1 MNTSKKYR
9 INQLKA
15 SGGKSVKELA
25 RESWN
30 NRHFPIKNPNFEKK
44 EIKNNFQESSLPILN
59 KNQNNLI
66 QSRNSK
72 DEMMNEELGL
82 IQNMWDDLGV
92 TKEYQNQFVKYLKNL
107 NEEEKKEFFEFEKNN
122 LKRLREC
129 LLKLTK
135 EISSREKK
143 IEDLK
148 KFDEILETTYPDE
161 TQKINDSILLDIQ
174 NTIKNLRVNSVN
186 IVNHTNKIREI
197 LTYNSHRG
205 KFNLDKLNPEYLYN
219 KNYLVKMKNDMNFLN
234 NSYLSKYIDM
244 SNREPDPFLTNC
256 SPCMDDNS
264 QRNNKNNHK
273 INIPIGDELMKA
285 IKKAKYSIM
294 EDYMLFTLNKM
305 NNSNND
311 SLVINPYIIS
321 SNQNFHQNNT
331 SEKNTK
337 RGYSAKTRPTNPN
350 KIINEEFINSKD
362 NSYNNMLL
370 KSNKQTNSYYSYN
383 QNNESIKKQKI
394 KIERDDAPNLTRE
407 EFFQSLRDL
416 AKQKNNFEEERRQRE
431 EEERIL
437 KEKEEEEEERR
448 QREEEERI
456 LKEKKEK
463 ERKQKEEEKRILK
476 EKKEEERKQKEE
488 KRILKEKKEEER
500 RQKEEE
506 EEERR
511 QKEEEERLLK
521 EKEEEERRQKEEE
534 EDNIDDIIDDIMK
547 ESENSNDENRKNNE
561 NNNEIEEYN
570 EKKEDNYDNE
580 EHLKEVLDAIDKEK
594 KQKKQYLLK
603 SNNNEEDT
611 EIVNQIMINK
621 DDDDGNQ
628 FFIKFYTDS
637 ITNLVNQLNENNYLS
652 KIPDNIKNIF
662 NISQI
667 QEDILIKGFQPRI
680 LISYLKNQNEN
691 LITGL
696 CQFTFEDD
704 FNNNNKKIIINHLSS
719 INRDNHNND
728 WIEQIEA
735 MISFINNNLT
745 FNSLS
750 FILIDLDNENS
761 EGNIKNLFEEKLKF
775 QKKDSENLYNGKKKE
790 TFEFIKESE
799 ELESM
804 EKIISIDS
812 LSIITLSQ
820 NQSIDHYKE
829 MNSDKYIN
837 IFSISALLSEKKD
850 DGIQL
855 EKIKENGIILENEQI
870 NQNLKKIIHFHRN
883 IEGVNEIENIL
894 YKKVDFNLYDI
905 LYEIDECDLVLININ
920 LQLENKLTSK
930 YNNYYYNRIKSDIS
944 VLTEPKTN
952 SKLYIIPTKD
962 ESISIIICQLNTYL
976 KEKFLYKSKNIYEI
990 FYSFYS
996 NLIQEI
1002 DNKKVIYF
1010 PCFDLEGQVSCFG
1023 VNSIEKK
1030 IMINDAQNN
1039 KVFLNTVDEL
1049 FKAQMNVESDKQNI
1063 FSVFPKNNIDDI
1075 ITNDC
1080 FLFGIYNNNIFKTF
1094 NIPAIELFVVTN
1106 DYWCK
1111 I

>member
-244 SNREPDPFLTNC
+244 SNGEPDPFLTNC

-456 LKEKKEK
+456 LQEKKEK
-463 ERKQKEEEKRILK
+463 ERKQKEEEEKLLK
-476 EKKEEERKQKEE
+476 EKEE
-488 KRILKEKKEEER
+488 KER

-506 EEERR
+506 
-511 QKEEEERLLK
+511 K
-521 EKEEEERRQKEEE
+521 
-534 EDNIDDIIDDIMK
+534 
-547 ESENSNDENRKNNE
+547 
-561 NNNEIEEYN
+561 
-570 EKKEDNYDNE
+570 
-580 EHLKEVLDAIDKEK
+580 
-594 KQKKQYLLK
+594 
-603 SNNNEEDT
+603 
-611 EIVNQIMINK
+611 
-621 DDDDGNQ
+621 
-628 FFIKFYTDS
+628 
-637 ITNLVNQLNENNYLS
+637 
-652 KIPDNIKNIF
+652 
-662 NISQI
+662 
-667 QEDILIKGFQPRI
+667 RI
-680 LISYLKNQNEN
+680 
-691 LITGL
+691 
-696 CQFTFEDD
+696 
-704 FNNNNKKIIINHLSS
+704 
-719 INRDNHNND
+719 
-728 WIEQIEA
+728 
-735 MISFINNNLT
+735 
-745 FNSLS
+745 
-750 FILIDLDNENS
+750 
-761 EGNIKNLFEEKLKF
+761 
-775 QKKDSENLYNGKKKE
+775 
-790 TFEFIKESE
+790 
-799 ELESM
+799 
-804 EKIISIDS
+804 
-812 LSIITLSQ
+812 
-820 NQSIDHYKE
+820 
-829 MNSDKYIN
+829 
-837 IFSISALLSEKKD
+837 
-850 DGIQL
+850 
-855 EKIKENGIILENEQI
+855 
-870 NQNLKKIIHFHRN
+870 
-883 IEGVNEIENIL
+883 
-894 YKKVDFNLYDI
+894 
-905 LYEIDECDLVLININ
+905 
-920 LQLENKLTSK
+920 
-930 YNNYYYNRIKSDIS
+930 
-944 VLTEPKTN
+944 
-952 SKLYIIPTKD
+952 
-962 ESISIIICQLNTYL
+962 
-976 KEKFLYKSKNIYEI
+976 
-990 FYSFYS
+990 
-996 NLIQEI
+996 
-1002 DNKKVIYF
+1002 
-1010 PCFDLEGQVSCFG
+1010 
-1023 VNSIEKK
+1023 
-1030 IMINDAQNN
+1030 
-1039 KVFLNTVDEL
+1039 
-1049 FKAQMNVESDKQNI
+1049 
-1063 FSVFPKNNIDDI
+1063 
-1075 ITNDC
+1075 
-1080 FLFGIYNNNIFKTF
+1080 
-1094 NIPAIELFVVTN
+1094 
-1106 DYWCK
+1106 
-1111 I
+1111 